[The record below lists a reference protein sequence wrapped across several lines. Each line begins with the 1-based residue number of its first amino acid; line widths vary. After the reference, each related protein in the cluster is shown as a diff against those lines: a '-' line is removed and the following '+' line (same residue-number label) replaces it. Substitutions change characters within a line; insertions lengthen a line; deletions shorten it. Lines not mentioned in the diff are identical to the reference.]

1 MCVSGVSDPGA
12 NRWMPENIF
21 PDLIP
26 CTGDGAVKTKK
37 RLQHM
42 ILSCISRACSATP
55 NDADASQGLQEGFQ
69 VPYTLALSAVD
80 HMTLEL
86 DFSPTDMAAGEIS
99 KATSINLIAFP
110 KELCLRSCN

>member
-1 MCVSGVSDPGA
+1 
-12 NRWMPENIF
+12 
-21 PDLIP
+21 
-26 CTGDGAVKTKK
+26 
-37 RLQHM
+37 M

-55 NDADASQGLQEGFQ
+55 DDADASQGLQEGFQ

-99 KATSINLIAFP
+99 KPTSMYLIALQRD
-110 KELCLRSCN
+110 LCLRSCN